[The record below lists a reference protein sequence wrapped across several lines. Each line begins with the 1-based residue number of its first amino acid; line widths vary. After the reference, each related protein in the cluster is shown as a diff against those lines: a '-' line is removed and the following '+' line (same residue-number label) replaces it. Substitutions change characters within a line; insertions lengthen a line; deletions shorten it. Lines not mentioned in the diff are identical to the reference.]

1 MEAYENR
8 IINGLLKAEAIDD
21 PERAVDLLARD
32 FEIIADPA
40 RATEDDLWPA
50 IWALAAVLE
59 RQFSGHIV
67 ITAGLERPLR
77 QPASLGPRCHFEP
90 RQCSDNAT
98 RIYLGCQPTKPD
110 LALWG
115 DTRKATIRYGSLIDS
130 AERASPLG
138 CFALAGYLG
147 FASLALAARLPGY
160 REEFATTQIELPFQ
174 DLILPKLP
182 EEGLEFVGLGHLG
195 QAYLALFFF
204 LALGTWPPP
213 QVQLLDKDFFET
225 ANWSTQILIETEKS
239 WKGEA
244 KAEYLRERVRSWGWR
259 ADSDRTE
266 ITWGWHRSETHSK
279 FAVLGLDKFD
289 VRRMAINGGYTWV
302 FDAGVGDSFLRPRIS
317 WHSIPADNA
326 LAKRLFPETEA
337 TVVTLPLPTTPFI
350 DRLRDTPGGCG
361 LLTYQG
367 TTASA
372 PSLGL
377 VASAFLW
384 SELLCFLSGNQQQ
397 IQGSATIW
405 SPLLP
410 FLRTEL
416 LHRTDEPCKASLNC

>member
-21 PERAVDLLARD
+21 PEGAVDLLSRD
-32 FEIIADPA
+32 LEIVADPA

-59 RQFSGHIV
+59 RQFTGHIV

-77 QPASLGPRCHFEP
+77 QPAMLGPRCHFESRP
-90 RQCSDNAT
+90 HSDNAI
-98 RIYLGCQPTKPD
+98 RIYLGCKPSEPD
-110 LALWG
+110 PALWG
-115 DTRKATIRYGSLIDS
+115 DTRKGTIRYGSLVDS
-130 AERASPLG
+130 AERASPPG

-160 REEFATTQIELPFQ
+160 REEFSTNQIELPFQ
-174 DLILPKLP
+174 DLQLPKLP
-182 EEGLEFVGLGHLG
+182 DEGLELVGLGHLG
-195 QAYLALFFF
+195 QSYLALFFF
-204 LALGTWPPP
+204 LALGAWPAPR
-213 QVQLLDKDFFET
+213 VQLLDKDFFET
-225 ANWSTQILIETEKS
+225 PNWSTQILIETQTP

-244 KAEYLRERVRSWGWR
+244 KAEYLTRRVETWGWD
-259 ADSDRTE
+259 AKSDKTE
-266 ITWGWHRSETHSK
+266 ISWGWHRSQTHSQ
-279 FAVLGLDKFD
+279 FALLGLDKFD
-289 VRRMAINGGYTWV
+289 VRRMAINGGYSWV

-326 LAKRLFPETEA
+326 VAKRLFPETEA
-337 TVVTLPLPTTPFI
+337 TIVKPALPATPFI
-350 DRLRDTPGGCG
+350 DQLRDTPGGCG

-367 TTASA
+367 ITASA

-377 VASAFLW
+377 VAAALLW
-384 SELLCFLSGNQQQ
+384 SEILGFLSGRQQA
-397 IQGSATIW
+397 IRGSATVW

-410 FLRTEL
+410 LLRTEFA
-416 LHRTDEPCKASLNC
+416 H

>member
-8 IINGLLKAEAIDD
+8 IINGLLKAEAVDD

-32 FEIIADPA
+32 FEIIAEPA

-50 IWALAAVLE
+50 LWALAAVLE

-77 QPASLGPRCHFEP
+77 QPATLGPRCHFEP
-90 RQCSDNAT
+90 RQRSDNAT
-98 RIYLGCQPTKPD
+98 RIYLGCQPSKPD
-110 LALWG
+110 VALWG
-115 DTRKATIRYGSLIDS
+115 DTRKGTIRYGSLIDS
-130 AERASPLG
+130 AERASPSG

-160 REEFATTQIELPFQ
+160 REEFATNQIELPFQ
-174 DLILPKLP
+174 YLALP
-182 EEGLEFVGLGHLG
+182 ELPDDGLEVVGLGHLG

-204 LALGTWPPP
+204 LAIGAPTAPR
-213 QVQLLDKDFFET
+213 VQLLDKDFFET
-225 ANWSTQILIETEKS
+225 PNWSTQILIDTQTS

-244 KAEYLRERVRSWGWR
+244 KAEYLRQRVETWGWDAKSDKTEISWGWR
-259 ADSDRTE
+259 
-266 ITWGWHRSETHSK
+266 HSETHSK

-289 VRRMAINGGYTWV
+289 VRRMAINGGYSWV

-317 WHSIPADNA
+317 WHSVRADNGI
-326 LAKRLFPETEA
+326 AKRLFPEAETTMVQPA
-337 TVVTLPLPTTPFI
+337 LPTTPFI

-384 SELLCFLSGNQQQ
+384 SEILRFLSGEQQL
-397 IQGSATIW
+397 IQGSATVW

-416 LHRTDEPCKASLNC
+416 SH